1 LGEEEALVVLRVEAA
16 AVEVVEVAVK
26 VVEVVVLRLSIWEN
40 EALLPVNLPR
50 GSLGR
55 FEVSLGI
62 DMATRGNQK
71 QKRSVKDSR
80 ERLKYP
86 SLAVGSTMKA
96 QSYLRVPKSSRG
108 ISELGLDAKIQAQ
121 AE

>member
-1 LGEEEALVVLRVEAA
+1 MSRVDVA
-16 AVEVVEVAVK
+16 AVEAVEVAVS
-26 VVEVVVLRLSIWEN
+26 RLSVCEN

-62 DMATRGNQK
+62 DMATRGNRK

-86 SLAVGSTMKA
+86 SLVVGSTMKA
-96 QSYLRVPKSSRG
+96 
-108 ISELGLDAKIQAQ
+108 
-121 AE
+121 